1 MAEHLYSIDYLEQTT
16 QLLGSLKKTS
26 YQPFRTITTGK
37 IADIGC
43 GAGDDAI
50 NMARM
55 FGENIAITGID
66 YAPEMI
72 EKANSSAAGLSNI
85 TFHIGSAENLPF
97 ADAELDGLG
106 NERLIQHLPDPQKAF
121 TEFYRVLKPGSPLVV
136 VETDWNSISFYNG
149 DSSIA
154 QQLNHYLTFNN
165 VKNGN
170 AAANVIRYMKEAGFS
185 NIHIDLFPLSSH
197 SLQQVTMM
205 LRIDHALLMMKEQTI
220 ISVEE
225 YNSFLASLED
235 ADRNHY
241 FACSI
246 NLVVAT
252 ATK

>member
-26 YQPFRTITTGK
+26 YQPFGTIAEGK

-43 GAGDDAI
+43 GAGDDAM

-55 FGENIAITGID
+55 FGEKIFVTGID

-72 EKANSSAAGLSNI
+72 EKASSSAANIPNI
-85 TFHIGSAENLPF
+85 TFQKGSAENLPF
-97 ADAELDGLG
+97 ADSELDGLR

-121 TEFYRVLKPGSPLVV
+121 AEFYRVLKPGSPLVV

-149 DSSIA
+149 DTTIA
-154 QQLNHYLTFNN
+154 QKLNHYLTFNN

-170 AAANVIRYMKEAGFS
+170 AAANVIRYMKEAGFG

-205 LRIDHALLMMKEQTI
+205 LRTDHALLMMKEQKI
-220 ISVEE
+220 ISDED
-225 YNSFLASLED
+225 YNSFQASLED
-235 ADRNHY
+235 ADRNRY

>member
-16 QLLGSLKKTS
+16 QLLGNLKKTS
-26 YQPFRTITTGK
+26 YQPFSTLTEGH

-55 FGENIAITGID
+55 FGSHISVTGID
-66 YAPEMI
+66 YADEMI
-72 EKANSSAAGLSNI
+72 EKAKSSAGDLPNI
-85 TFHIGSAENLPF
+85 TFEVGSAEQLPF
-97 ADAELDGLG
+97 ADASLSGLR
-106 NERLIQHLPDPQKAF
+106 NERLIQHLPDPEKAF
-121 TEFYRVLKPGSPLVV
+121 QEFYRVLKPGHPLVV

-149 DSSIA
+149 NAGVA
-154 QQLNHYLTFNN
+154 QKLNHYLTFNN

-170 AAANVIRYMKEAGFS
+170 AAANVIRYMQEAGFRD
-185 NIHIDLFPLSSH
+185 IHIDLFPLSSR
-197 SLQQVTMM
+197 SLQQATLM
-205 LRIDHALLMMKEQTI
+205 LRIDHALVMMKENVI
-220 ISVEE
+220 ISDEE
-225 YNSFLASLED
+225 YNSFMASLED

>member
-16 QLLGSLKKTS
+16 QLLGNLKRTS
-26 YQPFRTITTGK
+26 YQPFGTLTEGK

-43 GAGDDAI
+43 GTGDDAI

-55 FGENIAITGID
+55 FGTNIEVTGID
-66 YAPEMI
+66 YAEEMI
-72 EKANSSAAGLSNI
+72 GKAKSSAGDLPNI
-85 TFHIGSAENLPF
+85 HFAIGTAEDLPF
-97 ADAELDGLG
+97 ADEELSGLR
-106 NERLIQHLPDPQKAF
+106 NERLIQHLPHPKKAF
-121 TEFYRVLKPGSPLVV
+121 AEFHRVLKPGHSLVV

-149 DSSIA
+149 DSAIG
-154 QQLNHYLTFNN
+154 QKLNHYLTFNN

-170 AAANVIRYMKEAGFS
+170 AAGNVIRYMQEAGFN
-185 NIHIDLFPLSSH
+185 NIHLDLFPLSSR
-197 SLQQVTMM
+197 SLQQSILM
-205 LRIDHALLMMKEQTI
+205 LRIDHALNMMKEKAI
-220 ISVEE
+220 ISDEE
-225 YNSFLASLED
+225 YNSFMASLED